1 MPVHTPKA
9 ASARGPE
16 AASAPAPV
24 GASGRGPEAG
34 PALHVRGT
42 LLPSGERRDLWLVDD
57 RVTFTPVA
65 GALTVAGEG
74 YILPGLVDAHCHLGI
89 QSGGRPTE
97 DVDQAR
103 SLAVVDRDA
112 GVLAIRDAGS
122 PIPYTSL
129 DDDPDVPRLARAG
142 RHVAPPKRYL
152 RDIGVEVGEADLP
165 AELARQAG
173 HGNGWVKLVGDWIDR
188 GVGDLAPAW
197 DVAAMADAITAAH
210 AAGAR
215 VAVHTFAEE
224 SVAALV
230 RAGVDS
236 VEHGTGLN
244 GSDIDEMARR
254 GTALVPTMINIA
266 TFGGIAAQAE
276 DKFPSYARH
285 MLTLR
290 DRFPSIVRAAHEAGV
305 PIYIGTDAG
314 GGIRHGLVAEEMLIM
329 EEAGLPAA
337 DILAGASWKAR
348 EWLGF
353 PGLVEGGLADLVV
366 YPEDP
371 RRTLAVTRH
380 PSRIVLRGR
389 VVK

>member
-1 MPVHTPKA
+1 MTRTAEP
-9 ASARGPE
+9 
-16 AASAPAPV
+16 
-24 GASGRGPEAG
+24 
-34 PALHVRGT
+34 LHVRGII
-42 LLPSGERRDLWLVDD
+42 LPDGERRDIWLVGD
-57 RVTFTPVA
+57 RVTFEPVR
-65 GALTVAGEG
+65 GALTVADGG
-74 YILPGLVDAHCHLGI
+74 FVLPGLVDAHCHLGI
-89 QSGGRPTE
+89 APGGRPS
-97 DVDQAR
+97 DGVDQAR

-122 PIPYTSL
+122 PIPYAQL

-152 RDIGVEVGEADLP
+152 KDIGVEVGEAGLN
-165 AELARQAG
+165 AEVARQAAA
-173 HGNGWVKLVGDWIDR
+173 GNGWVKLVGDWIDR

-197 DVAAMADAITAAH
+197 DVQAMAGAVAAAH

-236 VEHGTGLN
+236 VEHGTGL
-244 GSDIDEMARR
+244 SEDDVAEMAAR

-276 DKFPSYARH
+276 EKFPGYARH
-285 MLTLR
+285 MIALR
-290 DRFPSIVRAAHEAGV
+290 DRFPAVVRAAHEAGV
-305 PIYIGTDAG
+305 PIYVGSDAG
-314 GGIRHGLVAEEMLIM
+314 GGIDHGMAAREMLLLHR
-329 EEAGLPAA
+329 EAGLPAEA
-337 DILAGASWKAR
+337 VLRAGSWGAR

-366 YPEDP
+366 YAEDP
-371 RRTLAVTRH
+371 RSDLTTLLR
-380 PSRIVLRGR
+380 PQRIVLRGR
-389 VVK
+389 VVV